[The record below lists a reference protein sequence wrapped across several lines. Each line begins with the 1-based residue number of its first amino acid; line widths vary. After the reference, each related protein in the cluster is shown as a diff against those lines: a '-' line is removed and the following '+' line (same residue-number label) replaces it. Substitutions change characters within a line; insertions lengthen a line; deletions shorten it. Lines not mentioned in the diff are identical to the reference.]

1 MKTVLV
7 VDDSSFQRKKICTA
21 LESNGYQVQAA
32 SNGQECLTMLE
43 SAPPDCIVLD
53 LLMPEMGGIE
63 VLEIMRERNLHIP
76 VIVHTA
82 DIQDTTRQHCLDLG
96 AVAFINKP
104 FRADEL
110 LTALAGLPGT
120 KGEKE

>member
-1 MKTVLV
+1 MTTVLV
-7 VDDSSFQRKKICTA
+7 VDDSSFQRRKICTA
-21 LESNGYQVQAA
+21 LEANGYVVQAA
-32 SNGQECLTMLE
+32 SDGQECLAIVG

-63 VLEIMRERNLHIP
+63 VLEIMRKRDLHIP

-96 AVAFINKP
+96 AIAFINKP
-104 FRADEL
+104 FRAEEL
-110 LTALAGLPGT
+110 LSALGRLSDT
-120 KGEKE
+120 EGENG